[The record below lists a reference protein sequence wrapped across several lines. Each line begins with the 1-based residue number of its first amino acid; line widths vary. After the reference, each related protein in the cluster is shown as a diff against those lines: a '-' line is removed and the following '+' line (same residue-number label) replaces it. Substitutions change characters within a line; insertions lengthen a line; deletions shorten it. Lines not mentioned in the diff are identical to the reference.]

1 MGTFIVLMLFLHCFV
16 SALSASSSFV
26 HCSRGHWHLRLYL
39 ESLGGKK
46 RTRIWYNTS
55 SLPAPLNQSALV
67 PSNRSGSS
75 KGSTCLGT
83 LNPNPLSYM
92 LFSTTLVKD
101 SARSVCKKKPCF
113 LFLLVSNRSSLKA
126 VSKILKA
133 LSPKSHAGMIC
144 AWWHKQQEDAAVT
157 EIRVPA
163 FFSWLYIKFYIKI
176 LIFLHPQLKHHQL
189 VYHCTWHS
197 Q

>member
-1 MGTFIVLMLFLHCFV
+1 MTFIVLMLFLHCFV

-67 PSNRSGSS
+67 PLNRSGSFM
-75 KGSTCLGT
+75 GSACLGT
-83 LNPNPLSYM
+83 LNPNPLSFM
-92 LFSTTLVKD
+92 LFSTPLAKD
-101 SARSVCKKKPCF
+101 SARSVCKRKNPPKPCF
-113 LFLLVSNRSSLKA
+113 LLLFLLVSNRSSLKA
-126 VSKILKA
+126 VCKILKA
-133 LSPKSHAGMIC
+133 LSAKSHAGMIC

-157 EIRVPA
+157 ETRVPA
-163 FFSWLYIKFYIKI
+163 FFQLAIYIILY
-176 LIFLHPQLKHHQL
+176 
-189 VYHCTWHS
+189 
-197 Q
+197 